1 MQGSQT
7 FVLINSRLEGH
18 NEERSEPLR
27 DVPSHESNDKSFYHS
42 CVVPSHESNDKSF
55 YHSCVVKG
63 GVHGQTS

>member
-7 FVLINSRLEGH
+7 FVLINSRLESH

-42 CVVPSHESNDKSF
+42 CVV
-55 YHSCVVKG
+55 KG